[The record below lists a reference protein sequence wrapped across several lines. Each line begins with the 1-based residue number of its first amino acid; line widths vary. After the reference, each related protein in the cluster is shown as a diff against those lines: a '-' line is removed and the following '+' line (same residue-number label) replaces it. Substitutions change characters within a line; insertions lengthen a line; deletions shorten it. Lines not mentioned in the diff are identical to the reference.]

1 MQRLRAAEHAGQRL
15 DRGAHDVVERLLRG
29 QRHAGRLGVEPHERR
44 LRILGAER
52 LAQLARPDPARRA
65 VLGDLLEEVDVG
77 VEEEA
82 QARRER
88 VDVEPARDLLLDVG
102 EAVLER
108 EGQLLRRRRA
118 RLADVVAGDADRV
131 PARQLARGP
140 LHHVPEQAHRR
151 VDREAPLLLGD
162 VLLQDVGLDRP
173 AQPVAR
179 HARLLGR
186 HHVEGHDDRGG
197 RVDRHRHR
205 DLAEV
210 DAAEQRLH
218 VVERVDRDALAPHLA
233 ERARVVRVV
242 AHQRRHVEGRA
253 QAGLA
258 VVEQVAEALVGL
270 LGGPEPGELAH
281 RPQPAAVHA
290 RVHAA
295 GERRLAREPDPLLER
310 AHVLRRVERSDR
322 LTGEGGE
329 RDGPLGCRRIALTE
343 PALGV
348 RPLPLLRRHRR

>member
-1 MQRLRAAEHAGQRL
+1 MCSDCVPPSTPGQRL
-15 DRGAHDVVERLLRG
+15 DRGAHDVVERLLGG
-29 QRHAGRLGVEPHERR
+29 QRHARGLRVEPHQPR
-44 LRILGAER
+44 LRVLGAER
-52 LAQLARPDPARRA
+52 LAQLARPDPPRRA
-65 VLGDLLEEVDVG
+65 VLGDLLEEVDVR

-82 QARRER
+82 QPRRER

-108 EGQLLRRRRA
+108 EGQLLRRGRA

-131 PARQLARGP
+131 PARQLARAP
-140 LHHVPEQAHRR
+140 LHHVAQQAHRLI
-151 VDREAPLLLGD
+151 DREAPLLLGD
-162 VLLQDVGLDRP
+162 VLLEDVGLDRP

-186 HHVEGHDDRGG
+186 HHVERHHDRRR

-218 VVERVDRDALAPHLA
+218 VVERVDRHALAPDLA
-233 ERARVVRVV
+233 ERARVVGVV
-242 AHQRRHVEGRA
+242 AHQRRHVERRA
-253 QAGLA
+253 QAGLP

-270 LGGPEPGELAH
+270 LGGPEAGELAH

-295 GERRLAREPDPLLER
+295 RERRLAREPDPLLER
-310 AHVLRRVERSDR
+310 ADVLRRVERSDR
-322 LTGEGGE
+322 LTRE
-329 RDGPLGCRRIALTE
+329 RRERRLALRGRRIALAI
-343 PALGV
+343 PAL
-348 RPLPLLRRHRR
+348 RIRSLN